1 MVTIECQTK
10 RCLRTIALLIAL
22 GPVAV
27 AQSNSIT
34 AEQYSEEGQKALIA
48 GKYDEAQHAY
58 EKLRDLEPGIA
69 EVHAN
74 LGLIYFHER
83 LLEKA
88 VASCRRA
95 LAIKPTL
102 DATRA
107 LLAISLT
114 ELGRYGDGLPGLEK
128 AFHDSTDSNIKRMCG
143 LELMRAY
150 DNLQRES
157 DAVEAG
163 IALNHAFPDDA
174 EILYQTGRVYGNYA
188 FLTMNRLSQVA
199 PHSIWRQM
207 AAGEAAEGTG
217 NFDQALIAYRAVL
230 AMDPHHPG
238 IHYRIARILESRS
251 QQAVSADDIQAARE
265 EFEQELQIDPSNAD
279 AAYEI
284 GLMCGKSG
292 QFDKAKDYY
301 EMALKYHPDFEEA
314 ELGIGGVF
322 VKLGKP
328 EIAIPY
334 LRKAVETD
342 HEDAFAYYLLA
353 RAYESIGN
361 DADAREALA
370 HFQRLREQHE
380 SQTAHQRGSEDVTGQ
395 TVDSTNPQ

>member
-1 MVTIECQTK
+1 MECQTK
-10 RCLRTIALLIAL
+10 RRIRIIALLIVL
-22 GPVAV
+22 GPIAA
-27 AQSNSIT
+27 AQSNSVIV
-34 AEQYSEEGQKALIA
+34 EQYSEEAQKALA
-48 GKYDEAQHAY
+48 TGKYDEAQHAY
-58 EKLRDLEPGIA
+58 ERLRDLEPGTA

-83 LLEKA
+83 LFEKA
-88 VASCRRA
+88 IASCRKA

-114 ELGRYGDGLPGLEK
+114 ELGRYSDGLPDLER
-128 AFHDSTDSNIKRMCG
+128 AFRDSTNSDIKRMCG

-157 DAVEAG
+157 DAVEVG
-163 IALNHAFPDDA
+163 IALNRAFPDDA

-188 FLTMNRLSQVA
+188 FVTMSRLSQVA
-199 PHSIWRQM
+199 PHSIWRQI
-207 AAGEAAEGTG
+207 AAGEAAEGNG

-251 QQAVSADDIQAARE
+251 QQTASADDIQAARE

-284 GLMCGKSG
+284 GLMYSKSG

-301 EMALKYHPDFEEA
+301 EMALKYHPDFEVA
-314 ELGIGGVF
+314 ELGMGDVF
-322 VKLGKP
+322 LKLGKA

-334 LRKAVETD
+334 LRKAVEAD
-342 HEDAFAYYLLA
+342 HEDALAYYLLA

-361 DADAREALA
+361 NVDAREALA
-370 HFQRLREQHE
+370 KFQRLREQE
-380 SQTAHQRGSEDVTGQ
+380 KPQDVQQRKSEDVTRQ
-395 TVDSTNPQ
+395 TVDLTSSQ

>member
-1 MVTIECQTK
+1 MNCQTNHLI
-10 RCLRTIALLIAL
+10 RAIALLLAL
-22 GPVAV
+22 GPIAV
-27 AQSNSIT
+27 AQSTSSL
-34 AEQYSEEGQKALIA
+34 AEQYSEEGQKAIA
-48 GKYDEAQHAY
+48 EDKYDEAQHAY
-58 EKLRDLEPGIA
+58 EKLRNLEPGIA

-88 VASCRRA
+88 IASCRKA

-102 DATRA
+102 DATSA

-114 ELGRYGDGLPGLEK
+114 ELGRYSDGLPGLERS
-128 AFHDSTDSNIKRMCG
+128 FRDTTDSEIKRMCG

-157 DAVEAG
+157 DAVEVG
-163 IALNHAFPDDA
+163 IELNRAFPDDA

-188 FLTMNRLSQVA
+188 FVTMNRLSQVA

-238 IHYRIARILESRS
+238 IHFRIARILESRS
-251 QQAVSADDIQAARE
+251 QQAASADDIQAARK
-265 EFEQELQIDPSNAD
+265 EFDQELQIDPSNAD

-284 GLMCGKSG
+284 GLIYGNSG
-292 QFDKAKDYY
+292 QLDKAKEYY
-301 EMALKYHPDFEEA
+301 EIALKYHPAFEEA
-314 ELGIGGVF
+314 ELGMGGMF

-342 HEDAFAYYLLA
+342 HEDALAYYLLA
-353 RAYESIGN
+353 RAYESIGK
-361 DADAREALA
+361 DADAREAIA
-370 HFQRLREQHE
+370 HFQRLREQQK
-380 SQTAHQRGSEDVTGQ
+380 SQDVHQRGSDNVTRQ
-395 TVDSTNPQ
+395 TMDPNSPQ

>member
-1 MVTIECQTK
+1 MECQTK
-10 RCLRTIALLIAL
+10 RCLRIIALLIFL
-22 GPVAV
+22 GPIAA
-27 AQSNSIT
+27 AQSNSIS
-34 AEQYSEEGQKALIA
+34 AEQYSKEAQNALVA

-83 LLEKA
+83 LFEKA
-88 VASCRRA
+88 IASCRKA
-95 LAIKPTL
+95 LTIKPTL

-114 ELGRYGDGLPGLEK
+114 ELGRYSDGLPDLERT
-128 AFHDSTDSNIKRMCG
+128 FRDSTNSDIKRMCG

-157 DAVEAG
+157 DAVEVG
-163 IALNHAFPDDA
+163 IALNRAFPDDA
-174 EILYQTGRVYGNYA
+174 EILYETGRVYGNYA
-188 FLTMNRLSQVA
+188 FVTMNRLSQVA
-199 PHSIWRQM
+199 PHSIWRQI

-251 QQAVSADDIQAARE
+251 QQTASADDIQAARE

-284 GLMCGKSG
+284 GLMYSKSG

-301 EMALKYHPDFEEA
+301 EIALKYHSDFEEA
-314 ELGIGGVF
+314 QLGMGGVYL
-322 VKLGKP
+322 KLGKA

-334 LRKAVETD
+334 LRKAVEAD
-342 HEDAFAYYLLA
+342 HEDALAYYLLA
-353 RAYESIGN
+353 RAYESIGS
-361 DADAREALA
+361 DVDAREALA
-370 HFQRLREQHE
+370 KFQRLREQE
-380 SQTAHQRGSEDVTGQ
+380 KSQDLQQRKSEDVTRQ
-395 TVDSTNPQ
+395 TMDSTSSQ

>member
-1 MVTIECQTK
+1 MNCQTNHLI
-10 RCLRTIALLIAL
+10 RAIALLLAL
-22 GPVAV
+22 GPIAV
-27 AQSNSIT
+27 AQSTSSL
-34 AEQYSEEGQKALIA
+34 AEQYSEEGQKAIA
-48 GKYDEAQHAY
+48 EDKYDEAQHAY
-58 EKLRDLEPGIA
+58 EKLRNLEPGIA

-88 VASCRRA
+88 IASCRKA

-102 DATRA
+102 DATSA

-114 ELGRYGDGLPGLEK
+114 ELGRYSDGLPGLERS
-128 AFHDSTDSNIKRMCG
+128 FRDTTDSEIKRMCG

-157 DAVEAG
+157 DAVEVG
-163 IALNHAFPDDA
+163 IELNRAFPDDA

-188 FLTMNRLSQVA
+188 FVTMNRLSQVA

-238 IHYRIARILESRS
+238 IHFRIARILESRS
-251 QQAVSADDIQAARE
+251 QQAASADDIQAARK
-265 EFEQELQIDPSNAD
+265 EFDQELQIDPSNAD

-284 GLMCGKSG
+284 GLIYGNSG
-292 QFDKAKDYY
+292 QLDKAKEYY
-301 EMALKYHPDFEEA
+301 EIALKYHPAFEEA
-314 ELGIGGVF
+314 ELGMGGVF

-342 HEDAFAYYLLA
+342 HEDALAYYLLA
-353 RAYESIGN
+353 RAYESIGK
-361 DADAREALA
+361 DADAREAIA
-370 HFQRLREQHE
+370 HFQRLREQQK
-380 SQTAHQRGSEDVTGQ
+380 SQDVHQRGSDNVTRQ
-395 TVDSTNPQ
+395 TMDPNSPQ